1 MVPGFDVVPESDR
14 SVELIQ
20 LAPYD
25 PEWPVRFDE
34 WKLRLSAA
42 LTQTARRIDHVGS
55 TAVPGL
61 AAKPVIDVQ
70 VSVDDMLDES
80 ASVLAIESLGVQLRS
95 RDDDHRFFRPFA
107 DRPRD
112 VHVHVCNAGS
122 AWERRHLLFVAYLRA
137 DAGARET
144 YLHAKQ
150 SALARWAD
158 DRIAYTEAKDEV
170 ILAITA
176 QADAW
181 ALHTGWRP

>member
-1 MVPGFDVVPESDR
+1 MVPGFEVVPESDR
-14 SVELIQ
+14 GVELIQ

-25 PEWPVRFDE
+25 PEWPARFDA
-34 WKLRLSAA
+34 WNQRLSAA

-61 AAKPVIDVQ
+61 AAKPVIDIQ
-70 VSVDDMLDES
+70 VSVGDMRDE
-80 ASVLAIESLGVQLRS
+80 AAYVPAIESLGVQLRS

-112 VHVHVCNAGS
+112 VHIHVCNAGS
-122 AWERRHLLFVAYLRA
+122 TWERRHVLFVAYLRA
-137 DAGARET
+137 NAAARET

-150 SALARWAD
+150 SALAHWAD

-170 ILAITA
+170 ILALMA
-176 QADAW
+176 KAEAW
-181 ALHTGWRP
+181 ARQVRWRP